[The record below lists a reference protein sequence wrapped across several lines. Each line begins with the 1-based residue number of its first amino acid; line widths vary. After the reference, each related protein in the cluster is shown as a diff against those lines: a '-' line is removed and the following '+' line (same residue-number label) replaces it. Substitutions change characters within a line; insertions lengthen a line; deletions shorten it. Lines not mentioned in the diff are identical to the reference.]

1 MNVHSRFILHYS
13 VQRGPKYDT
22 NFAIHLIRQIKK
34 FKPKYILAD
43 KAYDTETIKKCINE
57 EAKAI
62 DQIPLKKRAKK
73 KEHYRLNSQTIFR
86 KTIYSK
92 RNNVESVISVIKRLF
107 QGTNHSRSLKLSNK
121 ETKLKNTIYNIYQT
135 TQK

>member
-1 MNVHSRFILHYS
+1 MQTKH
-13 VQRGPKYDT
+13 
-22 NFAIHLIRQIKK
+22 
-34 FKPKYILAD
+34 
-43 KAYDTETIKKCINE
+43 TIQKLLEKCINE

-73 KEHYRLNSQTIFR
+73 GHYRLNSQTIFK

>member
-1 MNVHSRFILHYS
+1 MFIRGLFYIIRFNVDLNTIQILQYLQFVKLKNLNQNTYLQTKH
-13 VQRGPKYDT
+13 
-22 NFAIHLIRQIKK
+22 
-34 FKPKYILAD
+34 
-43 KAYDTETIKKCINE
+43 TIQKLLEKCINE

-73 KEHYRLNSQTIFR
+73 GHYRLNSQTIFR